1 MGKHDDKKNNEKGE
15 GKREEEFNVKEG
27 FGDSR
32 SSDAKWRYTLY
43 TTILFLLVANPYT
56 FKFVQK
62 VLGKFVTVA
71 SREGC
76 PTNYG
81 LLIHALVFT
90 LVLRYLMD

>member
-1 MGKHDDKKNNEKGE
+1 MSDKKDKENQENQK
-15 GKREEEFNVKEG
+15 EEFNVKEG

>member
-1 MGKHDDKKNNEKGE
+1 MAKENKK
-15 GKREEEFNVKEG
+15 EEEKEKDTFAGREG

-43 TTILFLLVANPYT
+43 TAILFLLVANPYT

-62 VLGKFVTVA
+62 LLGKFVTVA

>member
-1 MGKHDDKKNNEKGE
+1 MGDKKEKE
-15 GKREEEFNVKEG
+15 KENQEEFNVKEG